1 MKNNI
6 INTIL
11 AGVFGL
17 VFVTSCNIEPT
28 YYSQVAPDTYFDSK
42 EAVWQRFY
50 RPFTHARWAFAQDA
64 SYFNFQELGTDAFCS
79 PVRGSQN
86 AGRGEEYKMHYHNIP
101 VTSGISYQCYVSR
114 MAGVSRCWATLDDL
128 SEVDLGKFGFPAG
141 TRENWTA
148 QMKAMAAAYYL
159 EALDLFGG
167 MPLYEESAEDVRGRS
182 TDVETFRLIER
193 LLNESISG
201 LEKKTDLG
209 GYERGDIRQAA
220 AAVWL
225 MRLYF
230 NAEAYIREAR
240 YEEAARIAQ
249 ELLDGKYGTY
259 DLDGDWTVTFG
270 FNNEYSKEIIW
281 SIPSASAQLETD
293 TRYMWSE
300 QMPANMKDYLGG
312 IENSGSNNKTC
323 LTPGLD
329 ANGNEYVTKLGRPFA
344 KFHNQDIRKQ
354 PYCYLGNETYKG
366 MFVFGELKNPGN
378 SGWTVKGTQEYR
390 NQTLNLVDQIAR
402 LSENGT
408 ESSMETGEENSGIR
422 LVKFSP
428 RPNANEARF
437 LFNPDI
443 PLIRYAE
450 VYYTLAECK
459 MRSGDKKGAANL
471 INKVRKRY
479 FADET
484 DPDPVTAENLDK
496 YRMLDEWLIE
506 FLGECRRRTDLIR
519 WNEYVEGTWWDHT
532 ADGARNAH
540 LKRFPIATS
549 ILDSN
554 PLLEQNPGYEE

>member
-6 INTIL
+6 INSIL
-11 AGVFGL
+11 TGVFGL
-17 VFVTSCNIEPT
+17 VLMVSCDITPT
-28 YYSQVAPDTYFDSK
+28 YYSEVAPDTYFDSK

-50 RPFTHARWAFAQDA
+50 RPFTHARWTFAQDA

-86 AGRGEEYKMHYHNIP
+86 AGRGEEYKMHYHKIP
-101 VTSGISYQCYVSR
+101 TTSGISYQCYVSR
-114 MAGVSRCWATLDDL
+114 MAGVSRCWAALDDL
-128 SEVDLGKFGFPAG
+128 SEVNLDKFDFPAG

-167 MPLYEESAEDVRGRS
+167 MPLYEGSAEEVRGRS
-182 TDVETFRLIER
+182 TDVETFNLIKR
-193 LLNESISG
+193 LLEESIGG
-201 LEKKTDLG
+201 LEKKATVG
-209 GYERGDIRQAA
+209 AYEHGDIRQAA

-230 NAEAYIREAR
+230 NAEAYIGESK

-249 ELLDGKYGTY
+249 ELLDGKYGAY
-259 DLDGDWTVTFG
+259 NLDEDWTTTFG
-270 FNNEYSKEIIW
+270 FDNEYSKEIIW
-281 SIPSASAQLETD
+281 SIPSARAQLETD
-293 TRYMWSE
+293 TRYMWGE
-300 QMPANMKDYLGG
+300 QMPVNMKDYLGG
-312 IENSGSNNKTC
+312 IESSGGNNKNC
-323 LTPGLD
+323 LTPSLD
-329 ANGNEYVTKLGRPFA
+329 AKGNAYTTKLGRPFA
-344 KFHNQDIRKQ
+344 KFNDLDVRKQ
-354 PYCYLGNETYKG
+354 PYCYLGGGAYKG
-366 MFVFGELKNPGN
+366 MFIFGELKNPEN
-378 SGWTVKGTQEYR
+378 PNWTVKGMQEYR
-390 NQTLNLVDQIAR
+390 NKTLNIVDQIAR

-408 ESSMETGEENSGIR
+408 ESTMETGEENSGIR

-428 RPNANEARF
+428 RPNASESKN

-459 MRSGDKKGAANL
+459 MRSGDKTAAANL
-471 INKVRKRY
+471 INTVRKRY
-479 FADET
+479 FVGA

-519 WNEYVEGTWWDHT
+519 WNEYVEGVWWDHT
-532 ADGARNAH
+532 ADGSKNAY